1 MPQTTYEEV
10 SIGIETKNRPKET
23 GVVQQASQ
31 YPKATPASVL
41 RNEKKDSS
49 TKQLTS
55 YTI

>member
-1 MPQTTYEEV
+1 MTQTTYEEV